1 MLPGSFQVP
10 AALLL
15 LVGGFCSCFA
25 GYRIFRWVLAFF
37 GFVFGALFVGAAM
50 GSDQTL
56 WMIAAWLIG
65 GLIGAIILF
74 AAYFV
79 GVALIGAGIGAG
91 IAMVL
96 WAAVDREPGIWPVII
111 LAVIGA
117 IGALSVQRH
126 VIIVA
131 TAFAGAQTAVVGA
144 AEFIGGR
151 TAEASTRQMVHVYP
165 LDPLPNTR
173 LDLIAFVV
181 IGLVGLAVQLKTT
194 TARKKPR

>member
-1 MLPGSFQVP
+1 MLPGSFQMP
-10 AALLL
+10 AALIL
-15 LVGGFCSCFA
+15 LVGGLCSCFA

-50 GSDQTL
+50 GTDQTL
-56 WMIAAWLIG
+56 WMIAAWLVG
-65 GLIGAIILF
+65 GLIGAVILF

-91 IAMVL
+91 LAMVL
-96 WAAVDREPGIWPVII
+96 WAAVNREPGIWPVII
-111 LAVIGA
+111 LAVLGA
-117 IGALSVQRH
+117 IGALAVQRH

-144 AEFIGGR
+144 AELVSGR
-151 TAEASTRQMVHVYP
+151 NLAAAGRQMVHVYP

-173 LDLIAFVV
+173 WDLIALIVL
-181 IGLVGLAVQLKTT
+181 GLVGLVIQLRTST
-194 TARKKPR
+194 GKKSK

>member
-1 MLPGSFQVP
+1 MLPGSFQMP
-10 AALLL
+10 AALIL
-15 LVGGFCSCFA
+15 LVGGLCSCFA

-56 WMIAAWLIG
+56 WMIAAWLVG
-65 GLIGAIILF
+65 GLIGAVILF

-91 IAMVL
+91 LAMVL
-96 WAAVDREPGIWPVII
+96 WAAVNREPGIWPVII
-111 LAVIGA
+111 LAVLGA
-117 IGALSVQRH
+117 VGALAVQRH

-144 AEFIGGR
+144 AELVGGR
-151 TAEASTRQMVHVYP
+151 NLAAAGRQMVHVYP

-173 LDLIAFVV
+173 LDLIAFIVL
-181 IGLVGLAVQLKTT
+181 GLVGLVIQLRTST
-194 TARKKPR
+194 GKKSK

>member
-1 MLPGSFQVP
+1 
-10 AALLL
+10 
-15 LVGGFCSCFA
+15 
-25 GYRIFRWVLAFF
+25 
-37 GFVFGALFVGAAM
+37 AAM
-50 GSDQTL
+50 GTDQTL

-65 GLIGAIILF
+65 GLIGAVILF

-91 IAMVL
+91 AAIVL
-96 WAAVDREPGIWPVII
+96 WAAVNREPGIWPVII

-117 IGALSVQRH
+117 IGALAVQRH

-131 TAFAGAQTAVVGA
+131 TAFAGAQTAVVGV
-144 AEFIGGR
+144 AELIGGR
-151 TAEASTRQMVHVYP
+151 NLESPSRQIVHVYP

-181 IGLVGLAVQLKTT
+181 LGVVGLIIQL
-194 TARKKPR
+194 

>member
-1 MLPGSFQVP
+1 MLPGSFQMP
-10 AALLL
+10 AALIL
-15 LVGGFCSCFA
+15 LVGGLCSCFA

-37 GFVFGALFVGAAM
+37 GFVFGALFVGAAI
-50 GSDQTL
+50 GSDQTF
-56 WMIAAWLIG
+56 WMIAAWLVG
-65 GLIGAIILF
+65 GLTGAVILF

-91 IAMVL
+91 AAMAL
-96 WAAVDREPGIWPVII
+96 WAAVNREPGIWPVII

-117 IGALSVQRH
+117 IAALAVQRH

-131 TAFAGAQTAVVGA
+131 TACAGAQTAVVGA

-151 TAEASTRQMVHVYP
+151 NLAVGGRQMVHLYP

-173 LDLIAFVV
+173 WDLIAFV
-181 IGLVGLAVQLKTT
+181 ILGLAGLVIQLRTST
-194 TARKKPR
+194 GRKSK

>member
-1 MLPGSFQVP
+1 MLPGSFQMP
-10 AALLL
+10 AALIL
-15 LVGGFCSCFA
+15 LVGGLCSCFA

-56 WMIAAWLIG
+56 WMIAAWLVG
-65 GLIGAIILF
+65 GLIGAVILF

-91 IAMVL
+91 LAMVL
-96 WAAVDREPGIWPVII
+96 WAAVNREPGIWPVII
-111 LAVIGA
+111 LAVLGA
-117 IGALSVQRH
+117 IGALAVQRH

-144 AEFIGGR
+144 AELVSGR
-151 TAEASTRQMVHVYP
+151 NLAAAGRQMVHVYP

-173 LDLIAFVV
+173 WDLIAFIVL
-181 IGLVGLAVQLKTT
+181 GLVGLVIQLRT
-194 TARKKPR
+194 TAKRKSK

>member
-10 AALLL
+10 AALIL
-15 LVGGFCSCFA
+15 LVGGLCSCFA

-56 WMIAAWLIG
+56 WMIAAWVIG
-65 GLIGAIILF
+65 GLIGAVILF

-91 IAMVL
+91 AAMVL
-96 WAAVDREPGIWPVII
+96 WAAVNREPGIWPVII

-117 IGALSVQRH
+117 IGALAVQRH

-144 AEFIGGR
+144 AELIGGR
-151 TAEASTRQMVHVYP
+151 SLETATRQMVHVYP
-165 LDPLPNTR
+165 LDPVPNTR

-181 IGLVGLAVQLKTT
+181 IGLAGLVIQLRTST
-194 TARKKPR
+194 SRKKS

>member
-1 MLPGSFQVP
+1 MLPGSFQMP
-10 AALLL
+10 AALIL
-15 LVGGFCSCFA
+15 LVGGLCSCFA

-65 GLIGAIILF
+65 GLIGAVILF

-91 IAMVL
+91 AAMVL
-96 WAAVDREPGIWPVII
+96 WAAVGREPGIWPVII

-117 IGALSVQRH
+117 VGALAVQRH

-144 AEFIGGR
+144 AELIGGR
-151 TAEASTRQMVHVYP
+151 NLEAPTRQMVHVYP

-173 LDLIAFVV
+173 LDLIAFIVLGLL
-181 IGLVGLAVQLKTT
+181 GLVIQLRTT
-194 TARKKPR
+194 TKKKS

>member
-10 AALLL
+10 AALIL
-15 LVGGFCSCFA
+15 LVGGLCSCFA

-65 GLIGAIILF
+65 GLIGAVILF

-79 GVALIGAGIGAG
+79 GVALIGAGMGAG
-91 IAMVL
+91 AAMVL
-96 WAAVDREPGIWPVII
+96 WAAINREPGIWPVII
-111 LAVIGA
+111 FAVIGA
-117 IGALSVQRH
+117 IGALAVQRH
-126 VIIVA
+126 VIIAA

-144 AEFIGGR
+144 SEFISR
-151 TAEASTRQMVHVYP
+151 RHLEPATRQMVHVYP

-181 IGLVGLAVQLKTT
+181 IGLLGLIIQLKTT
-194 TARKKPR
+194 TKRKS

>member
-1 MLPGSFQVP
+1 MLPGSFQMP
-10 AALLL
+10 AAVILLI
-15 LVGGFCSCFA
+15 GGLCSCFA

-50 GSDQTL
+50 GTDQTL
-56 WMIAAWLIG
+56 WMIGASLIG
-65 GLIGAIILF
+65 GVIGALVLF

-91 IAMVL
+91 AAMML
-96 WAAVDREPGIWPVII
+96 WAAVGREPGIWPVII
-111 LAVIGA
+111 FAVIGA
-117 IGALSVQRH
+117 IGALAVQRH

-144 AEFIGGR
+144 AELIGGQSVDATSR
-151 TAEASTRQMVHVYP
+151 RMLHVYP

-173 LDLIAFVV
+173 WDLVAFAVLGIA
-181 IGLVGLAVQLKTT
+181 GLLIQLRTT
-194 TARKKPR
+194 TNRKSK

>member
-1 MLPGSFQVP
+1 MLPGSFQMP
-10 AALLL
+10 AALIL
-15 LVGGFCSCFA
+15 LVGGLCSCFA

-56 WMIAAWLIG
+56 WMIAAWLVG
-65 GLIGAIILF
+65 GLIGAVILF

-91 IAMVL
+91 LAMVL
-96 WAAVDREPGIWPVII
+96 WAAVNREPGIWPVII
-111 LAVIGA
+111 LAVLGA
-117 IGALSVQRH
+117 IGALAVQRH

-144 AEFIGGR
+144 AELVSGR
-151 TAEASTRQMVHVYP
+151 NLAAAGRQMVHVYP

-173 LDLIAFVV
+173 WDLIAFIVL
-181 IGLVGLAVQLKTT
+181 GLVGLVIQLRTST
-194 TARKKPR
+194 GKKSK

>member
-10 AALLL
+10 AALIL
-15 LVGGFCSCFA
+15 LVGGLCSCFA

-65 GLIGAIILF
+65 GLIGAVILF

-91 IAMVL
+91 AAMVL
-96 WAAVDREPGIWPVII
+96 WAAVNREPGIWPVII

-117 IGALSVQRH
+117 IGALAVQRH

-144 AEFIGGR
+144 AELIGGR
-151 TAEASTRQMVHVYP
+151 NLESAARQMVHVYP
-165 LDPLPNTR
+165 LDPVPNTR

-181 IGLVGLAVQLKTT
+181 LGLLGLVIQLRTT
-194 TARKKPR
+194 TKKKSK

>member
-10 AALLL
+10 AALIL
-15 LVGGFCSCFA
+15 LVGGLCSCFA

-65 GLIGAIILF
+65 GLIGAVVLF

-91 IAMVL
+91 AAMVL
-96 WAAVDREPGIWPVII
+96 WAAVNREPGIWPVII

-117 IGALSVQRH
+117 IGALAVQRH

-144 AEFIGGR
+144 AELIGR
-151 TAEASTRQMVHVYP
+151 RSLEPATRQMVHVYP
-165 LDPLPNTR
+165 LDPMPNTR

-181 IGLVGLAVQLKTT
+181 LGLLGLIVQLKTT
-194 TARKKPR
+194 TKRKS

>member
-1 MLPGSFQVP
+1 
-10 AALLL
+10 
-15 LVGGFCSCFA
+15 
-25 GYRIFRWVLAFF
+25 
-37 GFVFGALFVGAAM
+37 
-50 GSDQTL
+50 
-56 WMIAAWLIG
+56 MIAAWLIG
-65 GLIGAIILF
+65 GLIGAVILF

-91 IAMVL
+91 AAMVL
-96 WAAVDREPGIWPVII
+96 WAAVNREPGIWPVII

-117 IGALSVQRH
+117 VGALAVQRH

-144 AEFIGGR
+144 AELLGGR
-151 TAEASTRQMVHVYP
+151 NLESPARQMVHVYP

-181 IGLVGLAVQLKTT
+181 LGVIGLVIQLRTT
-194 TARKKPR
+194 TKRKSK